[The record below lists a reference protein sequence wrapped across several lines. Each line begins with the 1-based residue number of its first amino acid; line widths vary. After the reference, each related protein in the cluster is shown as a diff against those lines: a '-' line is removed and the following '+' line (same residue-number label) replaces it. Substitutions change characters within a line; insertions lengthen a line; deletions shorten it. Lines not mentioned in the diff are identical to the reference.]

1 MSKSAIFMQ
10 KNLVISKNSST
21 FAVRN
26 DERLV
31 FARKSGFS
39 SVGRVHVWGARGRWF
54 ESSNPDIK
62 RKGISLSFFVSF
74 TLAFP
79 SSAMFMER
87 KRDVLPQL
95 LQKKWRS
102 TSSVGML

>member
-10 KNLVISKNSST
+10 KNLVISKISST

-39 SVGRVHVWGARGRWF
+39 SVGSAHVWGARGRWF

-62 RKGISLSFFVSF
+62 RKG
-74 TLAFP
+74 
-79 SSAMFMER
+79 
-87 KRDVLPQL
+87 
-95 LQKKWRS
+95 
-102 TSSVGML
+102 